1 MRWQQVF
8 GSGVAAWLV
17 KLLFW
22 VVVVFVALWFV
33 PPGLGPGA
41 GGPDAQPLGTPGH
54 DIGGLDIGLGV
65 VMTFIVAF
73 VDGVLML
80 VIGGLLVSVV
90 QHRRLLWRDGMMAG
104 LVQGL
109 LLGWWAAGIDGFG
122 RGGFVAAGA
131 VVAIELIGA
140 AVGVVVWRRM
150 QRDGD
155 VTQAF

>member
-8 GSGVAAWLV
+8 GSGAAAWLV

-33 PPGLGPGA
+33 PPGM
-41 GGPDAQPLGTPGH
+41 GPDAQALGTPAH

-65 VMTFIVAF
+65 VMTFILAF

-90 QHRRLLWRDGMMAG
+90 QHRRLLWRDGMVAG

-122 RGGFVAAGA
+122 RWGFVAAGM
-131 VVAIELIGA
+131 VVAIELAGA

-150 QRDGD
+150 QRDSD
-155 VTQAF
+155 VTKAF